1 MVKLSQSFTALLALL
16 LFAVN
21 QAVQAASLSMDR
33 FANDELEVKVLS
45 GENHPAPAR
54 RGNVVT
60 FAAEITFKQG
70 QGQAL
75 PAGTKLLVYW
85 TIMCDKGLERHLIKA
100 VKRQH
105 EPLQVVSEQQLLQQA
120 PNVRFTPITDPL
132 SVAVANL
139 ICAEVK

>member
-1 MVKLSQSFTALLALL
+1 MVKLNQAFTALLALL
-16 LFAVN
+16 LFSIITSAK
-21 QAVQAASLSMDR
+21 AAPLSVDH
-33 FANDELEVKVLS
+33 FTNDELEVKILS

-60 FAAEITFKQG
+60 FAAEITFKQS

-75 PAGTKLLVYW
+75 TAGTQLLVYW

-100 VKRQH
+100 VKRPH

-120 PNVRFTPITDPL
+120 PNVRFTPIMDPL